1 MLRAEEDRQD
11 GVIYVTAA
19 LAGLRRSELLALLW
33 EDIDFEHSSIHVYEG
48 YSAKKTGK
56 PKSRKSRTVPMV
68 DQLADAL
75 QEMKRRG
82 HHTARRDHVF
92 VSRFGTELDGSA
104 LRRRYIA
111 ARDAAGLPPLRFHDL
126 RHTFA
131 SVAINV
137 ASITQVQAWMG
148 HADVKTTMRYLHH
161 KSRADDA
168 RLLSTAFHTE
178 TPLPTAEPPTGEVR
192 RSARA
197 SPSSLGVTL

>member
-11 GVIYVTAA
+11 GVIYLMAA
-19 LAGLRRSELLALLW
+19 FSGLRRSELLALLW
-33 EDIDFEHSSIHVYEG
+33 EDIDFEHSSIRVYEG
-48 YSAKKTGK
+48 ISAKQKGK

-68 DQLADAL
+68 DNLAGAL
-75 QEMKRRG
+75 EALKECG
-82 HHTARRDHVF
+82 HHTARGDHAF
-92 VSRFGTELDGSA
+92 VSRGGSALDGSA

-111 ARDAAGLPPLRFHDL
+111 TRDAAGLRPLRFHDL

-161 KSRADDA
+161 KSRAEDA
-168 RLLSTAFHTE
+168 QLLSAAFHPE
-178 TPLPTAEPPTGEVR
+178 TPQPP
-192 RSARA
+192 A
-197 SPSSLGVTL
+197 